1 MPLRSMSRAETLPP
15 DACRARRWTVLR
27 RNRTLVVIGIA
38 SCLAA
43 WLAWKVL
50 LTANSLPT
58 PAPVRQGSER

>member
-1 MPLRSMSRAETLPP
+1 M
-15 DACRARRWTVLR
+15 LR

-50 LTANSLPT
+50 LTANTLQT
-58 PAPVRQGSER
+58 PAPVRQGSAR